1 MGWYQRRIHGGPQQ
15 GQHLFRFGPR
25 HLSLNHKYSKMPN
38 FTVNQMREAMDFAPN
53 IRNMSV
59 IAHVDH
65 GKSTLTDSLVAR
77 AGIIAAADAGDK
89 RSTDTRQDEQDRCIT
104 IKSTGVSLFFEM
116 KEEMMEKI
124 PAEADKTKGF
134 YINLVDSPGHVDFSS
149 EVTAALRI
157 TDGALVVVDSV
168 SGVSVQTETVLRQA
182 LQERVKPVLMV
193 NKLDRVILELQAQLE
208 DTYQNFVKI
217 LENVDVIIATYMDE
231 TCGDLQVYPDR
242 GTVAFGSGLQSWGFT
257 LTHFA
262 KLYAEKFKA
271 TPEKLIKKLWGDH
284 FFNNKTGKW
293 TKSEEEGTHR
303 GFNKFVLEPIFR
315 MFKLIMEGATEK
327 YTKLINMVG
336 VKLTNDEKQLVGK
349 PLVKTV
355 MRKWLSASDALL
367 EMIVIH
373 LPSPAAA
380 QKYRVESLYEG
391 PLDDAAANAI
401 RDCDQNGPLMVY
413 ISKMIPTP
421 DNARF
426 IAFGRVFAGTIKTGM
441 KARIM
446 GPNYLP
452 GKKEDLFCKNI
463 QRTMIMMASR
473 TEAVDDVP
481 CGNTVGLVGGD
492 QYILKTGTI
501 TDQEDAHNIKVMKY
515 SVSPVVQVSV
525 APKNPSDLPKLVEGL
540 KRLSKSDPIVKCFS
554 SESGEHIVA
563 GAGELHLEIC
573 LKDLAEDFMKGI
585 PIIQGNPVVSFR
597 ETVTIE
603 SERMCLSKSPN
614 KHNRLYMKAQPM
626 GTELCDKLDKGEE
639 ISANN
644 SAAGQDV
651 KTRGRYLADN
661 FGWDVNH
668 ARKIWCFGPD
678 TTGPNTVVDVTT
690 GVQFL
695 NEIKDHVIS
704 AFQWASKEGVLCEEP
719 MRGCRF
725 DLYDV
730 TLHADAIHRGGGQI
744 MPTARRCF
752 YACMLTAT
760 PTLLEPIFLVNITA
774 PEGALGGIYS
784 TMNRLRGHVFCED
797 QRPGTPIYNLQA
809 YLPVLESFGFVSKLR
824 EATSGQAFPQ
834 CIFDHWEEMNGD
846 ALDEDDK
853 LGELVRSIRKRKKLS
868 DDVPPLDRYMDKL

>member
-1 MGWYQRRIHGGPQQ
+1 
-15 GQHLFRFGPR
+15 
-25 HLSLNHKYSKMPN
+25 MPN

-104 IKSTGVSLFFEM
+104 IKSTGVSLYFEM
-116 KEEMMEKI
+116 KEEMKEKI
-124 PAEADKTKGF
+124 PVEADKSKGF

-168 SGVSVQTETVLRQA
+168 SGVSVQTETVLRQS

-208 DTYQNFVKI
+208 DTYQNFIKI
-217 LENVDVIIATYMDE
+217 LENVNVIIATYMDE
-231 TCGDLQVYPDR
+231 ICGDLQVFPDK

-262 KLYAEKFKA
+262 KLYAEKFK
-271 TPEKLIKKLWGDH
+271 TDPEKLIKKLWGDH

-293 TKSEEEGTHR
+293 SKKQEEGTHR

-315 MFKLIMEGATEK
+315 MFKLIMEDATEK

-336 VKLTNDEKQLVGK
+336 VKLNSDEKQLTGK

-367 EMIVIH
+367 EMIVVH
-373 LPSPAAA
+373 LPSPAMA
-380 QKYRVESLYEG
+380 QKYRVDALYEG
-391 PLDDAAANAI
+391 PLDDAAAISI
-401 RDCDQNGPLMVY
+401 RDCNKDGPLMLY

-426 IAFGRVFAGTIKTGM
+426 IAFGRVFSGTVKTGM

-473 TEAVDDVP
+473 TEAVDDIP
-481 CGNTVGLVGGD
+481 CGNTVGLVGID
-492 QYILKTGTI
+492 AYILKTGTI

-597 ETVTIE
+597 ETVTEE

-626 GTELCDKLDKGEE
+626 GSELCDQIDEGEVSATGDNKL
-639 ISANN
+639 
-644 SAAGQDV
+644 
-651 KTRGRYLADN
+651 RGRHLADN

-834 CIFDHWEEMNGD
+834 CVFDHWEEMNGD

>member
-1 MGWYQRRIHGGPQQ
+1 MGDLNKDSTSFVLAHGTF
-15 GQHLFRFGPR
+15 LKE
-25 HLSLNHKYSKMPN
+25 LYLKMPN

-116 KEEMMEKI
+116 KEEAKKNI
-124 PAEADKTKGF
+124 PKEADPNKGF

-168 SGVSVQTETVLRQA
+168 SGVSVQTETVLRQS

-208 DTYQNFVKI
+208 DTYQNFIKI
-217 LENVDVIIATYMDE
+217 LENVNVIIATYMDE
-231 TCGDLQVYPDR
+231 VRGDLQVFPDK
-242 GTVAFGSGLQSWGFT
+242 GTVAFGSSLQSWGFT
-257 LTHFA
+257 LTPFA
-262 KLYAEKFKA
+262 KLYAEKFK
-271 TPEKLIKKLWGDH
+271 TDPEKLIKKLWGDH

-293 TKSEEEGTHR
+293 SKKQEEGTHR

-315 MFKLIMEGATEK
+315 MFKLIMEDATEK

-336 VKLTNDEKQLVGK
+336 VKLNSDEKQLTGK

-373 LPSPAAA
+373 LPSPAMA
-380 QKYRVESLYEG
+380 QKYRVDALYEG
-391 PLDDAAANAI
+391 PLDDAAAIGI
-401 RDCDQNGPLMVY
+401 RDCDKNGPLMLY

-426 IAFGRVFAGTIKTGM
+426 IAFGRVFSGTVKTGM

-463 QRTMIMMASR
+463 QRPMIMMASR

-481 CGNTVGLVGGD
+481 CGNTVGLVGVD

-501 TDQEDAHNIKVMKY
+501 TDLECAHNIKVMKY

-540 KRLSKSDPIVKCFS
+540 KRLSKSDSIVKCFS

-719 MRGCRF
+719 
-725 DLYDV
+725 
-730 TLHADAIHRGGGQI
+730 
-744 MPTARRCF
+744 
-752 YACMLTAT
+752 
-760 PTLLEPIFLVNITA
+760 IFLVNITA